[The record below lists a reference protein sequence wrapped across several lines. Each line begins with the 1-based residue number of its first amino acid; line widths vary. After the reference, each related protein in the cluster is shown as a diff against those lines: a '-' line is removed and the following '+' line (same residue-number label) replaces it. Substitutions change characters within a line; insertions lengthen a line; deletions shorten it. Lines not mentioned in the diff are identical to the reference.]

1 MNVDRNKLPETVADL
16 RWRGP
21 AVARRLAAVRH
32 ELVDWASRTGLSGGD
47 VDGLALAGYEAMANV
62 VTHAYGDQ
70 IGVLDVQATVSPDLD
85 AVAVTVT
92 VTDYGRWRPPPA
104 DPGLLHGRGLP
115 LIRHMA
121 HTADIFPTPHG
132 TTVHMRWSLPHRLS
146 THG

>member
-1 MNVDRNKLPETVADL
+1 MNVDRNRLPETVADL

-21 AVARRLAAVRH
+21 AVAGRLAAVRH
-32 ELVDWASRTGLSGGD
+32 DLVDWAWRTELSGED

-70 IGVLDVQATVSPDLD
+70 IGVLDVQATVSPDRNS
-85 AVAVTVT
+85 VTVI

-121 HTADIFPTPHG
+121 HTADVFPTPHG
-132 TTVHMRWSLPHRLS
+132 TTVNMRWSLP
-146 THG
+146 TA